1 MQKILLKI
9 LLSSHATYSQA
20 LAHHVNGFED
30 KMKIKGLPL
39 TSYVSLYKFLIQ
51 FFTHKIP
58 PALQCS
64 DNV

>member
-1 MQKILLKI
+1 MLKILLKI
-9 LLSSHATYSQA
+9 LFSHATYSQA
-20 LAHHVNGFED
+20 LAHHVNDSAD

-39 TSYVSLYKFLIQ
+39 TSYVSLHKFLIQ

-58 PALQCS
+58 PALQCC